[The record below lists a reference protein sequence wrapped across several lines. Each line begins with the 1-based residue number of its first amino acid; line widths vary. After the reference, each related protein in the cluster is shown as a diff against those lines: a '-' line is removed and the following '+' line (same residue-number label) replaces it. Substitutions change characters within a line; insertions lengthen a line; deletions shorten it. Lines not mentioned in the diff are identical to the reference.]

1 MKNKKLLIIISA
13 ILAVVVAVAVVIVV
27 VGSKS
32 NKYGDMVKSSAQSL
46 TSVTTSLT
54 ISDKGQTVYAYEESL
69 VITGVDAE
77 ITKKTSKLNS
87 SYELSTSEQTSF
99 VEGIDRNSIL
109 NFVFNKS
116 YFSAQSYKN
125 NILNLTVKGDKLS
138 AFLGSE
144 EVDCLGDATA
154 VFTFENE
161 NLKTAEITY
170 LTQSNKTVKIVIN
183 CLY

>member
-13 ILAVVVAVAVVIVV
+13 ILAVVVAVTVAIVV

-32 NKYGDMVKSSAQSL
+32 NKYGAMVKSSAQSL

-69 VITGVDAE
+69 VITGADAE

-109 NFVFNKS
+109 NFVFNI
-116 YFSAQSYKN
+116 F
-125 NILNLTVKGDKLS
+125 NLI
-138 AFLGSE
+138 F
-144 EVDCLGDATA
+144 
-154 VFTFENE
+154 
-161 NLKTAEITY
+161 
-170 LTQSNKTVKIVIN
+170 
-183 CLY
+183 